1 VNRSGGAVKT
11 IVLISNINLM
21 AVDVK
26 LKELEMR
33 LGEERTGKEN
43 FM

>member
-1 VNRSGGAVKT
+1 MAKMDRSDGAVKV

-21 AVDVK
+21 EVDVK

-33 LGEERTGKEN
+33 LGEE
-43 FM
+43 